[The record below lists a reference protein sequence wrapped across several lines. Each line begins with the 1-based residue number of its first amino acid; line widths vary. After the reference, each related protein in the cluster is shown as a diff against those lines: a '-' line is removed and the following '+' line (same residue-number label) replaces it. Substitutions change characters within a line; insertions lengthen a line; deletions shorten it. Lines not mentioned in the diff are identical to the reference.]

1 MTEQECEQSV
11 REVCEVEEETQCDDI
26 HRSVLY
32 CTVLFCTVLYCS
44 VLYCSVLYC
53 TVLYRRVP
61 HTLRRRKPVEVCSGD
76 TATDTFVIEA

>member
-1 MTEQECEQSV
+1 MT
-11 REVCEVEEETQCDDI
+11 TFTG
-26 HRSVLY
+26 LY
-32 CTVLFCTVLYCS
+32 CTVLYCT
-44 VLYCSVLYC
+44 VLYC

>member
-32 CTVLFCTVLYCS
+32 CT